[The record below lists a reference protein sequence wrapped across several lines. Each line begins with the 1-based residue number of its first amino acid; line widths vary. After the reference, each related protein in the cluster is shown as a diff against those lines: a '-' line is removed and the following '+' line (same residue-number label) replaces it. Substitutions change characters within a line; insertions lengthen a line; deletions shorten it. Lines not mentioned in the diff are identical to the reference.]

1 MTGDKFSEIISDLLR
16 VESQFRRNG
25 FDKEMGKDPALF
37 VALANTLICVVDDLN
52 IIYNKQSSVIEN
64 EVSRRVAE
72 ELDKHKSS
80 VKVVVPKRTSKKIK
94 LKVKK

>member
-1 MTGDKFSEIISDLLR
+1 MRGDRFSEIISDLHR

-25 FDKEMGKDPALF
+25 FDKKMGKDPALF

-72 ELDKHKSS
+72 ELAKHKSR
-80 VKVVVPKRTSKKIK
+80 VKVIPKSTSKKIK
-94 LKVKK
+94 LKVKE